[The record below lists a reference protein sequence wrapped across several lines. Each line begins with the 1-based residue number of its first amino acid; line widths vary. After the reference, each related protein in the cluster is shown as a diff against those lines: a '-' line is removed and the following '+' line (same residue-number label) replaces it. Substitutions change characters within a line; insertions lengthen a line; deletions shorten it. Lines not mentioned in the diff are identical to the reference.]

1 LQQVN
6 KGKSPLKRAF
16 RKRLSSLLAAL
27 GRDLD
32 HGEFAAPCI
41 VFSPHPDDETL
52 GCGGTIVRK
61 QQAGA
66 AITVVFMTDGSAS
79 HWKFIAEQELK
90 KMRRAEAI
98 SACEVLGVDVAHVVF
113 LDFKDGQLG
122 SFRQEA
128 VQKVSAILR
137 QHASEQIFIP
147 YSNDTTPDH
156 QATHA
161 IVLAALRESR
171 KSAVVYEYP
180 VWFWAHWPWVS
191 VSPSSPSQVIQQTLR
206 SLLSWIRLLKDLH
219 CFVPITEVME
229 QKRTAL
235 QQHRSQTTRLLPDS
249 GWPILSDVADGEFL
263 ECFFQ
268 EHETFYRY
276 TI

>member
-1 LQQVN
+1 VN
-6 KGKSPLKRAF
+6 EGKSHLKRMF
-16 RKRLSSLLAAL
+16 RKQLHDLLDAL

-32 HGEFAAPCI
+32 HGELGDPCI

-52 GCGGTIVRK
+52 GCGGTIVQK
-61 QQAGA
+61 KKAGA
-66 AITVVFMTDGSAS
+66 AVTVVFMTDGAAS
-79 HWKFIAEQELK
+79 HRRFIAEQELK
-90 KMRRAEAI
+90 TMRRAEAI
-98 SACEVLGVDVAHVVF
+98 SACEALGVDAAHVVF

-128 VQKVSAILR
+128 VQKVNAILR
-137 QHASEQIFIP
+137 QHASEQIFMP

-161 IVLAALRESR
+161 VVLAALRESR

-191 VSPSSPSQVIQQTLR
+191 VSPSSPSQVIQQALH
-206 SLLSWIRLLKDLH
+206 SLGSWIRLLKDLR

-235 QQHRSQTTRLLPDS
+235 QQHRSQTIRLLPDS
-249 GWPILSDVADGEFL
+249 GWPILSDVANGEFL

-268 EHETFYRY
+268 EHEVFYRSN
-276 TI
+276 I

>member
-1 LQQVN
+1 VN
-6 KGKSPLKRAF
+6 KGKSHLKLTF
-16 RKRLSSLLAAL
+16 RKRLSSLLDAL
-27 GRDLD
+27 GRELD
-32 HGEFAAPCI
+32 HEEFTDPCI

-61 QQAGA
+61 KKAGA
-66 AITVVFMTDGSAS
+66 TVTVVFMTDGSAS
-79 HWKFIAEQELK
+79 HRRFMPEQELK
-90 KMRRAEAI
+90 TMRRAEAI
-98 SACEVLGVDVAHVVF
+98 SACEALGVDATNLVF

-122 SFRQEA
+122 SFHQEA
-128 VQKVSAILR
+128 VQKVNAILR
-137 QHASEQIFIP
+137 QHASEQIFMP
-147 YSNDTTPDH
+147 YSNDTTSDH
-156 QATHA
+156 QATNA

-171 KSAVVYEYP
+171 KSAVIYEYP

-191 VSPSSPSQVIQQTLR
+191 VALASPSQLIQQAMN
-206 SLLSWIRLLKDLH
+206 SLLSWIRLLKDLR

-249 GWPILSDVADGEFL
+249 RWPILRDVADGEFL

-268 EHETFYRY
+268 EREVFYRY

>member
-1 LQQVN
+1 MN
-6 KGKSPLKRAF
+6 KSPLTRAF
-16 RKRLSSLLAAL
+16 RKRLSGLLDAL
-27 GRDLD
+27 GRELD

-52 GCGGTIVRK
+52 GCGGTIVQK
-61 QQAGA
+61 KKAGA
-66 AITVVFMTDGSAS
+66 PVTIVFMTDGSAS
-79 HWKFIAEQELK
+79 HQRFIAEQELK
-90 KMRRAEAI
+90 TIRHAEAI
-98 SACEVLGVDVAHVVF
+98 SACEALGVEATNVVF

-122 SFRQEA
+122 SFLQEA
-128 VQKVSAILR
+128 VQKAGAILR
-137 QHASEQIFIP
+137 QHASEQIFMP

-156 QATHA
+156 QATQA

-171 KSAVVYEYP
+171 QHTVVYEYP
-180 VWFWAHWPWVS
+180 IWFWAHWPWIS
-191 VSPSSPSQVIQQTLR
+191 TLPASPSQVIQQAMS
-206 SLLSWIRLLKDLH
+206 SLVSWMRLLKDLR
-219 CFVPITEVME
+219 CLVPITDVME

-263 ECFFQ
+263 KCFFQ
-268 EHETFYRY
+268 EHEVFYRY

>member
-1 LQQVN
+1 VH
-6 KGKSPLKRAF
+6 KGKSHLKWTF
-16 RKRLSSLLAAL
+16 RKRLTSLLDAF
-27 GRDLD
+27 GRELN
-32 HGEFAAPCI
+32 HREFGDSCI

-52 GCGGTIVRK
+52 GCGGTIAQK
-61 QQAGA
+61 KKAGA
-66 AITVVFMTDGSAS
+66 TVTVVFMTDGSAS
-79 HWKFIAEQELK
+79 HRRFISGRELK
-90 KMRRAEAI
+90 TIRCAEAI
-98 SACEVLGVDVAHVVF
+98 SACDALGVDAAHVVF
-113 LDFKDGQLG
+113 LDFEDGQLG

-128 VQKVSAILR
+128 VEKVSAILR
-137 QHASEQIFIP
+137 QHASEQIFVP
-147 YSNDTTPDH
+147 YSYDTTPDH

-171 KSAVVYEYP
+171 KSVVVYEYP

-191 VSPSSPSQVIQQTLR
+191 VSPSRPTQVIQQAVH
-206 SLLSWIRLLKDLH
+206 SLLSWIRLLKDLR

-235 QQHRSQTTRLLPDS
+235 RQHRSQTTRLLPDS
-249 GWPILSDVADGEFL
+249 RWPILSDVAEGEFL

-268 EHETFYRY
+268 EHEVFYRY